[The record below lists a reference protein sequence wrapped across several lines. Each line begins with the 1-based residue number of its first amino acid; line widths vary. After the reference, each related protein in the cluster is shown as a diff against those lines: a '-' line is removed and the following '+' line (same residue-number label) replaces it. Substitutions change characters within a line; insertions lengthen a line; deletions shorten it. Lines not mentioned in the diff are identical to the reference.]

1 MYFLNSNSLKRQ
13 QEPKKL
19 RTLLTASFAAS
30 VVFHGVLFI
39 FIPRWFSQK
48 QLEKVEEPI
57 ELILLDK
64 PKPIE
69 SKVVPKPAPP
79 KPEPTPPPKVKTPK
93 PEPPKPEPTPPPKV
107 ETPKPEPTLPPKV
120 ETPKPE
126 PPKPEPPKPEPT
138 PPPKVETPEPEKVL
152 TTPDTTSS
160 NAAPAPPVKASPTS
174 NNEAIEKINT
184 EETVAINSPP
194 PEIAEPIT
202 DPAGISCVANC
213 QPEYPSALD
222 GDEGSAGVRLS
233 IAPDGKV
240 RGAELTNPHSN
251 SMLNRQA
258 LLAARQMQFSEIDN
272 EAGALVVVRI
282 NFTVE
287 GSEFDDVARE
297 RQEKL
302 EEERKAKL
310 EEERQQKLEA
320 QKQEQERR
328 RSQLEQQRREEIQ
341 QQEAESPPATDS
353 TDDLTEE
360 ELEAE
365 RIRKFRERLENYE

>member
-1 MYFLNSNSLKRQ
+1 SA
-13 QEPKKL
+13 P
-19 RTLLTASFAAS
+19 RTL
-30 VVFHGVLFI
+30 
-39 FIPRWFSQK
+39 
-48 QLEKVEEPI
+48 
-57 ELILLDK
+57 
-64 PKPIE
+64 
-69 SKVVPKPAPP
+69 
-79 KPEPTPPPKVKTPK
+79 
-93 PEPPKPEPTPPPKV
+93 
-107 ETPKPEPTLPPKV
+107 
-120 ETPKPE
+120 
-126 PPKPEPPKPEPT
+126 
-138 PPPKVETPEPEKVL
+138 
-152 TTPDTTSS
+152 
-160 NAAPAPPVKASPTS
+160 
-174 NNEAIEKINT
+174 
-184 EETVAINSPP
+184 
-194 PEIAEPIT
+194 
-202 DPAGISCVANC
+202 
-213 QPEYPSALD
+213 PS
-222 GDEGSAGVRLS
+222 
-233 IAPDGKV
+233 
-240 RGAELTNPHSN
+240 GAELTNPHSN

-341 QQEAESPPATDS
+341 QQEAESPSATDS
-353 TDDLTEE
+353 TDNLTEE